1 MHAPFVTA
9 IGGALLAALCA
20 AVQAH
25 AQLSPGDSAPIGQTP
40 PVIVAASEETARDKQ
55 LKDRRDE
62 GQLVN
67 SLHDM
72 FAALRVCWIPPP
84 PEKSRPGMEYTV
96 MFAFKRN
103 GELMAPARLTY
114 STHGVPDEVRNVYH
128 EAIEAAFR
136 RCTPMHF
143 STGMAGAV
151 AGRPLFIHIFD
162 DRIMAEHF
170 KNSDQ
175 GTGNE
180 DPHIAPPQDE
190 QPK

>member
-1 MHAPFVTA
+1 MRPFVTA
-9 IGGALLAALCA
+9 IGGALLAALCVT
-20 AVQAH
+20 VQAQP
-25 AQLSPGDSAPIGQTP
+25 QLSAGDGAPNGRTP
-40 PVIVAASEETARDKQ
+40 PMIVAASEETSKDKP

-72 FAALRVCWIPPP
+72 FEALRVCWIPPP

-96 MFAFKRN
+96 MFAFKRD

-143 STGMAGAV
+143 STGMAGAI

-170 KNSDQ
+170 KDGDQ
-175 GTGNE
+175 GNNKGE
-180 DPHIAPPQDE
+180 LHAAPPQDE

>member
-1 MHAPFVTA
+1 MRPFVTA
-9 IGGALLAALCA
+9 IGGALLAALCVT
-20 AVQAH
+20 VQAH
-25 AQLSPGDSAPIGQTP
+25 PQLGAVNGAPTRQSRPI
-40 PVIVAASEETARDKQ
+40 IVAASEETAKDKP
-55 LKDRRDE
+55 LRDRRDE

-72 FAALRVCWIPPP
+72 FQALRVCWIPPP

-143 STGMAGAV
+143 SNGMAGAI

-170 KNSDQ
+170 KSDDQDNSK
-175 GTGNE
+175 E
-180 DPHIAPPQDE
+180 APHTAPPQDG

>member
-1 MHAPFVTA
+1 MRPLVTA
-9 IGGALLAALCA
+9 IGGALLAAVCVTVL
-20 AVQAH
+20 AH
-25 AQLSPGDSAPIGQTP
+25 AELGPVDGAPTSQSRPT
-40 PVIVAASEETARDKQ
+40 VVAASEEIAKDRPPT
-55 LKDRRDE
+55 DRRDE

-72 FAALRVCWIPPP
+72 FQALRVCWIPPP

-103 GELMAPARLTY
+103 GELMAPARVTY

-151 AGRPLFIHIFD
+151 AGRPLWIHIFD

-170 KNSDQ
+170 KSEDQ
-175 GTGNE
+175 GNSKE
-180 DPHIAPPQDE
+180 APHTAPPQDGE
-190 QPK
+190 PK